1 MKIISALLIA
11 LVTLPI
17 ICFGL
22 ASSTDVDFKDIIS
35 SDHASVY
42 LVTNNLNSEP
52 AIMILIGTG
61 LIGIAGIGRRITL
74 KKDNVHK
81 DKKRL
86 SPTLPPLPDPVPWKK
101 EN

>member
-11 LVTLPI
+11 LVALPI
-17 ICFGL
+17 LCISL
-22 ASSTDVDFKDIIS
+22 ASSSAVDFNDIIS
-35 SDHASVY
+35 SDHAAVQ
-42 LVTNNLNSEP
+42 LVTYKLKSEP
-52 AIMILIGTG
+52 AMMILIGTG

-81 DKKRL
+81 DKQRL

-101 EN
+101 EK